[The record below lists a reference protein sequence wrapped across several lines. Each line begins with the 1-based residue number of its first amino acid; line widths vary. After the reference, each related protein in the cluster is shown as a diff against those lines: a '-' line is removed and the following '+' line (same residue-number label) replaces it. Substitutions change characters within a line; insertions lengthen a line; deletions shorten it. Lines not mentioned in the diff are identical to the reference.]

1 MAYSNVRYTR
11 TRHSPK
17 LITPIQ
23 AKAVVQPIQELQ
35 PKQAIQ
41 PYYPYRGLDEK
52 RRAYE
57 RARQDS
63 QTRTFLSNYNDPTE
77 LNSYIDAL
85 VNREAV
91 SKKFGDAW
99 GTISTTSGT
108 VAVLSFVAAILVEA
122 GGLIAAPFTGGA
134 SIAAV
139 QPAAAAL
146 AKVGAVTSIPA
157 IPAAVDVTY
166 NTGIKPIL
174 AGKPKEAGLNTLM
187 NLGETMDF
195 AANPVKGLVMEG
207 GEGFVKGLGV
217 SSKGRVNY
225 DYDTGFFLTDVLLE
239 IISDPTNWVSFGT
252 AGGIKSAAKSLG
264 KEATENITKEAVGII
279 NKQFAQTLGEISQ
292 EGAERVAKQVTDTA
306 ADVAK
311 EWTEKSFTK
320 MSKEVQEQLVK
331 QGQQRIQTSLVN
343 AIKKE
348 LPKASAS
355 NITTILQKVNRS
367 FRSGRYM
374 RTIANQISDI
384 GFDKLTVGVL
394 KGLSGM
400 RYYSDTFER
409 FMMKGALRSSGFGL
423 GIDAAKKGFS
433 DLRTWMNERTLTKLV
448 QASVFD
454 KNIGLD
460 IKNWEKAK
468 NIWIETGKQTSAI
481 TGEVVERNADTFYA
495 FANQQFNRDAQ
506 LIREI
511 QKQYKNDPIKIAAAL
526 DARFTEMYG
535 VDYKEYIGYL
545 KGINELEQGAFVDF
559 VNYAEAINSVLSR
572 NAVAAQMGAK
582 LSTGAQLWGASNIDD
597 LQKVQMKAFDKL
609 YKQATKNKNSID
621 VLKKV
626 YTLKLNDYAVNSAL
640 LSDPQIAMLLYRIS
654 SSEDIGALLNNILSD
669 VNSLNLENSA
679 IIPVAVRTIKEAGAA
694 FMNMQDLYDNIAK
707 AVFPK
712 IEGIADLDFKRYVI
726 DQIFGMH
733 QSSVTELLAGF
744 DEITMPNLMHNLEVF
759 LADKGFNINDYPGVR
774 EQIAEVYRAFLEA
787 QQRAGIDTV
796 NAAIVQ
802 DFTKSVQDLIN
813 ALPDYADELTE
824 LAQANIRIQKA
835 LTLVREQNETFLHSM
850 LLDSKTIFE
859 EFNTRQLS
867 DMGLALKTIA
877 IKENIELFN
886 LPTNV
891 SGAIMQQADQL
902 GKSINSLKNKFKQY
916 SVYFTKARTEDINY
930 AYAYF
935 RTRFVDNTEVIL
947 PNKVFHYLKDTDDI
961 YEQFAQLVE
970 FNKSINGDKVLKREF
985 YQIIPDTSLM
995 QDIVYPQALLKT
1007 DFAWDAMAQSAWVAE
1022 KQFNE
1027 TLINSITA
1035 YNKLGLYSKKMTN
1048 DFAALRDMLSTN
1060 KLDRPLMLQQERYIK
1075 IANKYNKVLEYVK
1088 EVYDSLFDRTVAQ
1101 QRIESLRNIFLY
1113 FPELE
1118 QRYGELVNTLDD
1130 YWHGIKTFQQSPKSM
1145 RYQEGFVDEFT
1156 PFWEQVKV
1164 MNKDIKATLSAN
1176 ADFAKE
1182 NGLTFINTTPWDPI
1196 KQQQEFNKRVNL
1208 ATNRNAQK
1216 ILSHTFEYTPDQ
1228 FAQELA
1234 FRHRFITFK
1243 DEDIA
1248 EGVIRKRFNK
1258 FQKSVS
1264 TDERIVYV
1272 YDKEK
1277 HRHWFALGKDEI
1289 VNASGRQYYL
1299 NGNPIARLNRANQ
1312 FDEFDIVDGFL
1323 NDSKNPGITKALN
1336 ELDTDMKELI
1346 GSSLGDSH
1354 GEYLNKKSLEQMFE
1368 LAEDGKPKNV
1378 PQEIWDTMPKVDGK
1392 VVFDKQFFDAYQFNE
1407 SILGTIQSKAELG
1420 VYAGNMITNLNNTI
1434 SQAQAYLK
1442 PKVEYVASVFDSQF
1456 SIGNPKGIY
1465 AGFSNEDLLAALQLN
1480 PDYKLIALVD
1490 DAKYGVKT
1498 HEILP
1503 TSVKAIQKARELG
1516 AVIVPLQ
1523 TYKDMYNVVNH
1534 RLGSSGMAKLW
1545 NRIMYVYK
1553 FGYLLR
1559 PGAWIRNWFD
1569 TNIKSKLE
1577 MGDEFSTYKNQATK
1591 IIQERDHIHQLLKS
1605 RDPEG
1610 MVRMKDVQ
1618 QYFID
1623 NPNSLL
1629 SWETY
1634 QDLELDFFSQGVS
1647 GNVMK
1652 QVIGDDAWA
1661 TFTDMTG
1668 QILSVANKTE
1678 DYNRLAYYLY
1688 QLDKGYDTTSAL
1700 AKLSKTHFDYSFKTK
1715 PEQLAEMFFPFTTF
1729 SMRNYS
1735 YWIEQVEK
1743 HPWIMRN
1750 YVHLMKP
1757 SWDFKDYTPEE
1768 LARNYAAQN
1777 QILNGQIKLA
1787 EFDNKIL
1794 TFKAN
1799 PSIQDAINMATDPL
1813 TAIYEKLAAPIAVP
1827 LKMTTD
1833 EYVQPENILP
1843 VVGPM
1848 ISSGKQMIE
1857 KGTPLPSAIGVQK
1870 KWKSF
1875 KPSVFKNN
1883 NYKGMNNYRDKQY
1896 RVPRYRNNM
1905 IYDSYS
1911 VKGVKRY
1918 RLNLYPI
1925 VDIAHEIKSRY
1936 SVNVYSKIK
1945 SRVETDVFKGI
1956 RYRLK
1961 LDVNRFR

>member
-1 MAYSNVRYTR
+1 MAIRLKTLSPILPVRKVPEV
-11 TRHSPK
+11 SEIAQINP
-17 LITPIQ
+17 
-23 AKAVVQPIQELQ
+23 A
-35 PKQAIQ
+35 QAIQ
-41 PYYPYRGLDEK
+41 PVYSIKPIQTK
-52 RRAYE
+52 KQAYN
-57 RARQDS
+57 RNKTQFK
-63 QTRTFLSNYNDPTE
+63 TFLSNYNDPTE

-91 SKKFGDAW
+91 SKKFGDTW
-99 GTISTTSGT
+99 GTISTTSGI
-108 VAVLSFVAAILVEA
+108 VSVLSFAAAILVEA

-139 QPAAAAL
+139 QPVANTLATVGAAA
-146 AKVGAVTSIPA
+146 TIPA
-157 IPAAVDVTY
+157 IPAALDVTY
-166 NTGIKPIL
+166 NKGVKPIL
-174 AGKPKEAGLNTLM
+174 AGKPKEAALNTLM

-207 GEGFVKGLGV
+207 GEGFVKGLGI
-217 SSKGRVNY
+217 SSAGRVNY
-225 DYDTGFFLTDVLLE
+225 DYDTGFFLTDMLLE
-239 IISDPTNWVSFGT
+239 IISDPINWISFGT
-252 AGGIKSAAKSLG
+252 TGAIKSSAKTLG
-264 KEATENITKEAVGII
+264 KETTENIAKEAVGTI
-279 NKQFAQTLGEISQ
+279 NKYYAKVFGEIGQ
-292 EGAERVAKQVTDTA
+292 EGSERVAKQVSNAA

-311 EWTEKSFTK
+311 EWTNKSFTK
-320 MSKEVQEQLVK
+320 MTKEVQEQLVK

-348 LPKASAS
+348 LPKATAS
-355 NITTILQKVNRS
+355 DITTILQKVNRS
-367 FRSGRYM
+367 FRNGRYM

-384 GFDKLTVGVL
+384 GFDTLTTGVL

-409 FMMKGALRSSGFGL
+409 FMLKGALRSSGFGL
-423 GIDAAKKGFS
+423 GIDAVKKGFKGFA
-433 DLRTWMNERTLTKLV
+433 DLHAWGNERTLTKLA

-454 KNIGLD
+454 KNTGLD

-495 FANQQFNRDAQ
+495 FANQQFNRDMQ
-506 LIREI
+506 LIRQI
-511 QKQYKNDPIKIAAAL
+511 QMQFKNDPIKIASAL

-535 VDYKEYIGYL
+535 VNYREYIGYL
-545 KGINELEQGAFVDF
+545 KGINELEQGAFIDF
-559 VNYAEAINSVLSR
+559 VNYAESISSVLSR

-582 LSTGAQLWGASNIDD
+582 LATGAQLWGATNLED
-597 LQKVQMKAFDKL
+597 LQKAQIKAFDKL
-609 YKQATKNKNSID
+609 YKKATKNKNTVD
-621 VLKKV
+621 MLKKV

-640 LSDPQIAMLLYRIS
+640 MSDPRISMVLYRIS
-654 SSEDIGALLNNILSD
+654 SSEEIGALLNNIISD
-669 VNSLNLENSA
+669 INSLNLENSA
-679 IIPVAVRTIKEAGAA
+679 VIPVAVRTIKEAGNA
-694 FMNMQDLYDNIAK
+694 FMNMQDLYNNIAK
-707 AVFPK
+707 AVLPK
-712 IEGIADLDFKRYVI
+712 INGVSDLDFKRYVI
-726 DQIFGMH
+726 DQIFGLR
-733 QSSVTELLAGF
+733 QNSVTELLAGF
-744 DEITMPNLMHNLEVF
+744 DEITMPNLVHNLEVF
-759 LADKGFNINDYPGVR
+759 LEDTGFNINAYPGVR
-774 EQIAEVYRAFLEA
+774 EQIAEAYKAFLEA

-796 NAAIVQ
+796 NSAIVQ

-813 ALPDYADELTE
+813 AMPNYADELQE
-824 LAQANIRIQKA
+824 LASANIYIQKA
-835 LTLVREQNETFLHSM
+835 LTLVREQNKTFLHSM
-850 LLDSKTIFE
+850 IMDSKTIFE
-859 EFNTRQLS
+859 EYTTRQLS

-877 IKENIELFN
+877 IRKNIELFN
-886 LPTNV
+886 LPKNV
-891 SGAIMQQADQL
+891 SGAIMQQVDQL
-902 GKSINSLKNKFKQY
+902 GKSINNLSKKITQY
-916 SVYFTKARTEDINY
+916 KVHFTAFRIANIEYTYKIFRERFIDNSDI
-930 AYAYF
+930 
-935 RTRFVDNTEVIL
+935 IL
-947 PNKVFHYLKDTDDI
+947 PNKVFHYLKYTDDV

-985 YQIIPDTSLM
+985 YSIIPNTSLM
-995 QDIVYPQALLKT
+995 QDIVHPQALLKT

-1048 DFAALRDMLSTN
+1048 DFAALRDVLSTN

-1088 EVYDSLFDRTVAQ
+1088 EVYDSLFDHTVAQ
-1101 QRIESLRNIFLY
+1101 QRIENLRNIFLY
-1113 FPELE
+1113 FPELQ
-1118 QRYGELVNTLDD
+1118 QRYGDLVNTLDD

-1145 RYQEGFVDEFT
+1145 RYQEGFIDEFT
-1156 PFWEQVKV
+1156 PFWEQIKA
-1164 MNKDIKATLSAN
+1164 MNTDIKTTLSVN
-1176 ADFAKE
+1176 AAFAKK
-1182 NGLTFINTTPWDPI
+1182 NGLAFIPTTPWDPI

-1216 ILSHTFEYTPDQ
+1216 VLSHTFEYTPDQ
-1228 FAQELA
+1228 FVQELA

-1243 DEDIA
+1243 DEDIS

-1258 FQKSVS
+1258 FQKAVS
-1264 TDERIVYV
+1264 ADKRLTYV
-1272 YDKEK
+1272 YDKAN

-1299 NGNPIARLNRANQ
+1299 NGNPIARLNRTNQ
-1312 FDEFDIVDGFL
+1312 FNEFEVVDSFL
-1323 NDSKNPGITKALN
+1323 NDTKNPGITKALN
-1336 ELDTDMKELI
+1336 ELDEDMKNLI
-1346 GSSLGDSH
+1346 GSSLGDSQ
-1354 GEYLNKKSLEQMFE
+1354 GEYLSKKSLEQMFE

-1378 PQEIWDTMPKVDGK
+1378 PQEIWDAMPKKDGK
-1392 VVFDKQFFDAYQFNE
+1392 VYFDNQFFDAYQFNE

-1480 PDYKLIALVD
+1480 PDYKLVALVD

-1498 HEILP
+1498 REILP
-1503 TSVKAIQKARELG
+1503 TSAKAIQKARELG
-1516 AVIVPLQ
+1516 AVVIPLQ

-1569 TNIKSKLE
+1569 TNIKSRLD

-1591 IIQERDHIHQLLKS
+1591 IVQEREHIHQLLRS

-1634 QDLELDFFSQGVS
+1634 QELELDFFSQGVS
-1647 GNVMK
+1647 GNVMR
-1652 QVIGDDAWA
+1652 QVIGDDTWA
-1661 TFTDMTG
+1661 TFTDTTG
-1668 QILSVANKTE
+1668 KILSVTNKTE

-1715 PEQLAEMFFPFTTF
+1715 PEQLVEMFFPFTTF
-1729 SMRNYS
+1729 SLRNYS

-1757 SWDFKDYTPEE
+1757 SWDFKDYTSEE
-1768 LARNYAAQN
+1768 LTRNYAAQN
-1777 QILNGQIKLA
+1777 QILNGQIKLG
-1787 EFDNKIL
+1787 EFNDRVL

-1799 PSIQDAINMATDPL
+1799 PSIQDAIRMATDPL
-1813 TAIYEKLAAPIAVP
+1813 SAIYEKLAAPISIP
-1827 LKMTTD
+1827 LNMATG
-1833 EYVQPENILP
+1833 EYTQPTNLIP
-1843 VVGPM
+1843 VIGPM
-1848 ISSGKQMIE
+1848 IQSGKQIIE
-1857 KGTPLPSAIGVQK
+1857 KGIPLPSAIGVQK
-1870 KWKSF
+1870 KRKAF
-1875 KPSVFKNN
+1875 KPSSFRNN

-1925 VDIAHEIKSRY
+1925 IDIAHEIKSRY
-1936 SVNVYSKIK
+1936 SVNVYNRIK

-1961 LDVNRFR
+1961 LDVNKFR